1 MERVEA
7 RLYVTGPLA
16 GALALEPA
24 RAHYLRNVL
33 RLKPGARIA
42 VFNAEAGEHAARI
55 ESFAKAGGIVRVEE
69 QLRGPA
75 AESDLWLV
83 FAPIKRARIDW
94 VVEKATEL
102 GASRLLPVYTRHT
115 IVTRVNTGRL
125 LATAIEAA
133 EQCERLSVPQI
144 AEPAALDEVL
154 ASWDAS
160 RGLLICDETGGGEPI
175 VRVANGLPLDRPQA
189 ILIGPEGGFAPA
201 ELDRLRS
208 LPFVTAA
215 GLGPRVLRAD
225 TAALAALAVVQAVMQ
240 ERTGAPA
247 PRFASRQ

>member
-1 MERVEA
+1 MERV

-55 ESFAKAGGIVRVEE
+55 ASFGKAGAVVEVEE

-75 AESDLWLV
+75 VEPDLWLV

-102 GASRLLPVYTRHT
+102 GASRLVPVYTRHT
-115 IVTRVNTGRL
+115 MVTRVNTDRL

-133 EQCERLSVPQI
+133 EQCERLSVPEI
-144 AEPAALDEVL
+144 AAPAALEDAL
-154 ASWDAS
+154 AGWDPG
-160 RGLLICDETGGGEPI
+160 RVLLICDETGGGAPI
-175 VRVANGLPLDRPQA
+175 AKVAAALPVDRPQA
-189 ILIGPEGGFAPA
+189 VLIGPEGGFAPA

-240 ERTGAPA
+240 ERTGAPG
-247 PRFASRQ
+247 PRFVSRS

>member
-7 RLYVTGPLA
+7 RLYVAGPLA
-16 GALALEPA
+16 GVLALDPA

-55 ESFAKAGGIVRVEE
+55 AGFTKAGGTVQVEE
-69 QLRGPA
+69 RLRAPM
-75 AESDLWLV
+75 AEPDLWLV

-102 GASRLLPVYTRHT
+102 GAARLLPVYTRHT
-115 IVTRVNTGRL
+115 IVTRVNTARL

-133 EQCERLSVPQI
+133 EQCERLSVPAI
-144 AEPAALDEVL
+144 AEPAALDDVL
-154 ASWDAS
+154 AGWDGA
-160 RGLLICDETGGGEPI
+160 RVLVMCDETGGGDSM
-175 VRVANGLPLDRPQA
+175 VKVAGALPLDRPQA
-189 ILIGPEGGFAPA
+189 LLIGPEGGFAPA

-225 TAALAALAVVQAVMQ
+225 TAALAALAVLQAVMQ
-240 ERTGAPA
+240 ERTGAPP
-247 PRFASRQ
+247 PRFVSRH

>member
-7 RLYVTGPLA
+7 RLYVAGPLA
-16 GALALEPA
+16 GTLALEPA

-55 ESFAKAGGIVRVEE
+55 ASFGKAGGVVEVEE
-69 QLRGPA
+69 QRRPPA
-75 AESDLWLV
+75 AEPDLWLV

-102 GASRLLPVYTRHT
+102 GAARLLPVYTRHT
-115 IVTRVNTGRL
+115 IVTRVNTARL

-133 EQCERLSVPQI
+133 EQCERLSVPTV
-144 AEPAALDEVL
+144 AEPAALDAVL
-154 ASWDAS
+154 AAWDP
-160 RGLLICDETGGGEPI
+160 RRILLICDETGGGAPI
-175 VRVANGLPLDRPQA
+175 ATVARDLPLDRPQA
-189 ILIGPEGGFAPA
+189 VLIGPEGGFAPA
-201 ELDRLRS
+201 ELDRLRA

-240 ERTGAPA
+240 ERTGAPG
-247 PRFASRQ
+247 PRFDSRP

>member
-7 RLYVTGPLA
+7 RLYVAGPLA
-16 GALALEPA
+16 GTLALEPA

-42 VFNAEAGEHAARI
+42 VFNADSGEHAARI
-55 ESFAKAGGIVRVEE
+55 ASFGKAGVVVAIEE
-69 QLRGPA
+69 QRRAPA
-75 AESDLWLV
+75 PEPDLWLV

-115 IVTRVNTGRL
+115 IVTRVNTARL

-133 EQCERLSVPQI
+133 EQCERLSVPTI
-144 AEPAALDEVL
+144 AEPEALDAVL
-154 ASWDAS
+154 AAWDA
-160 RGLLICDETGGGEPI
+160 RRALLICDETGGGAPI
-175 VRVANGLPLDRPQA
+175 ATVAAGLPLDRPHA
-189 ILIGPEGGFAPA
+189 VLIGPEGGFAPA

-225 TAALAALAVVQAVMQ
+225 TAALAALAVVQAVIQ
-240 ERTGAPA
+240 ERTGAPG
-247 PRFASRQ
+247 PRFVSRS